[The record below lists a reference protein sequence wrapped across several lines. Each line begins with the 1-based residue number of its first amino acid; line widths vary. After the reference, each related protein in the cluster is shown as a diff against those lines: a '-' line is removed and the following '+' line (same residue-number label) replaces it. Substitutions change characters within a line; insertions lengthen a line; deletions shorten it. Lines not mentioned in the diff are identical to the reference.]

1 MVDSVAG
8 PTMSELADAYRDM
21 TNEDMEALKQKA
33 LAMDQEKHETVEK
46 DHERWNVTLII
57 SSPSK
62 NDGLDVTKTLTT
74 PVKRGP
80 SLSRESIKK
89 KSKQRDA
96 LLSRYCA
103 AADNDDIQ
111 MIDWSNFSRVEVDGK
126 VVYRHSKRSVEIHG
140 YDFGTL
146 TTLNLS
152 NIRGFEREKLV
163 KYVEFKHISLN
174 SSSNV
179 SADAGERNA
188 TNDGESNGTN
198 DPNTD

>member
-33 LAMDQEKHETVEK
+33 LAMDQEKHEAVEK
-46 DHERWNVTLII
+46 DHERIATAQNLRGSARSLLTRMADQLRNVALII
-57 SSPSK
+57 SSANK
-62 NDGLDVTKTLTT
+62 DDGSDITKTLTT

-126 VVYRHSKRSVEIHG
+126 VVYRHSERDVEIHG

-146 TTLNLS
+146 FAALNLS
-152 NIRGFEREKLV
+152 KI
-163 KYVEFKHISLN
+163 
-174 SSSNV
+174 
-179 SADAGERNA
+179 
-188 TNDGESNGTN
+188 NGTKR
-198 DPNTD
+198 DDFDEKFRIQTYP